1 MLQFSFAFIFPFS
14 KTASFCEYKVL
25 TLIIIPLNFA
35 VYSYLGKTNS
45 VTLSLSVHVY
55 VYVYRCMYW
64 QPRAVSGAQR
74 CHSTFGLS
82 FLVERWPQPLK
93 YQFLTPVSR
102 AGGMGRG
109 SVLWGSVYFIL
120 KKMLSR
126 RLSLKCQWPKLCLG
140 SIFSFKKEWESEY
153 LAQGCGITCLAE
165 TSCNI
170 FGAFRGHSILK
181 ISIRYLKKKEKIRI
195 QRGCNRVA
203 VRELTNSGISS
214 ATTCLKTFTTI
225 GPQVHTSNY

>member
-1 MLQFSFAFIFPFS
+1 MESLPLITFQFDSIHCFNVAFIFPFS
-14 KTASFCEYKVL
+14 KTASFCAYKVF

-35 VYSYLGKTNS
+35 VYAYLGKTNS
-45 VTLSLSVHVY
+45 LTLSLSVHIY
-55 VYVYRCMYW
+55 VYICMYW
-64 QPRAVSGAQR
+64 QPRAISGAQR
-74 CHSTFGLS
+74 CQGTFGLS

-102 AGGMGRG
+102 AGRMGRG

-126 RLSLKCQWPKLCLG
+126 RLSLKCQWPQLYLG
-140 SIFSFKKEWESEY
+140 SSFSFKKGWESEY

-170 FGAFRGHSILK
+170 LGAFRGPSILK
-181 ISIRYLKKKEKIRI
+181 ISIRYLKK
-195 QRGCNRVA
+195 N
-203 VRELTNSGISS
+203 
-214 ATTCLKTFTTI
+214 
-225 GPQVHTSNY
+225 